1 MKRVQYARLSD
12 DDLLNRYFIAQDGGS
27 GYFLKQEIPR
37 LHKEMQQRGL
47 M

>member
-1 MKRVQYARLSD
+1 MKSLQYNKLSD
-12 DDLLNRYFIAQDGGS
+12 NDLLNRYFMAQDG

-47 M
+47 I